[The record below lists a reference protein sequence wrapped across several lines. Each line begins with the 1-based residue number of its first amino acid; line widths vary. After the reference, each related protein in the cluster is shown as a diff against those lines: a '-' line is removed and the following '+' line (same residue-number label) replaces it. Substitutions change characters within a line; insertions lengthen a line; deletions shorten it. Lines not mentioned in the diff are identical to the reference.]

1 MLWGLTGCSG
11 SGATTVAEVWKGLGA
26 SVCFLDSVG
35 HGFLQKRT
43 VKAELEKKLGILG
56 LSSMTGTEIRKEL
69 RERAFT
75 DPNVLSEINRVVHPR
90 LRSWTAMSSGI
101 LRNEKGIFVLDA
113 ALIFELGIEE
123 HLDFTVTV
131 SDSRERSLERLQK
144 RDGLSGEAAYGRW
157 NSQIDIQ
164 EKCQRSSFVIENSG
178 SLSDLKDNAEYFY
191 INVINKME
199 DA

>member
-1 MLWGLTGCSG
+1 
-11 SGATTVAEVWKGLGA
+11 
-26 SVCFLDSVG
+26 
-35 HGFLQKRT
+35 
-43 VKAELEKKLGILG
+43 
-56 LSSMTGTEIRKEL
+56 
-69 RERAFT
+69 
-75 DPNVLSEINRVVHPR
+75 
-90 LRSWTAMSSGI
+90 MSSGI